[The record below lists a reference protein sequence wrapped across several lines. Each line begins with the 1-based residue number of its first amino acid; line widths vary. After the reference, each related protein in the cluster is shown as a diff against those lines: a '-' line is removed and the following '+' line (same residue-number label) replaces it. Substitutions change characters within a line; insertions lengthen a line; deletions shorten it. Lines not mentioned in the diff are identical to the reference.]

1 MSTFAQQ
8 IRQDY
13 IRSKERE
20 AIDRRYGKIL
30 AEEQRKF
37 IKEERMRRQHAI
49 HLMDSNSKLN
59 RQIETLEHMNADI
72 DQYNIE
78 PGSCKI
84 CDNTLCLRLPYWCC
98 NSCYH
103 FRHRKPFTIICRNNY
118 RNSHGMPGTKWRIL
132 FCWNNNECN
141 KLYLG
146 VYGHGSNNQQWNNQ

>member
-1 MSTFAQQ
+1 MSTHKDQ

-72 DQYNIE
+72 DQYNRNRGEDPNLRPDSAGVGLHERIRH
-78 PGSCKI
+78 GTQQ
-84 CDNTLCLRLPYWCC
+84 TLDAEAVA
-98 NSCYH
+98 
-103 FRHRKPFTIICRNNY
+103 IILMNNFK
-118 RNSHGMPGTKWRIL
+118 M
-132 FCWNNNECN
+132 
-141 KLYLG
+141 
-146 VYGHGSNNQQWNNQ
+146 